1 MAGMKRFVTYI
12 YSYENREKGS
22 NSGFAKIEIRGE
34 ECRMELHLRGVS
46 GNTNATVAL
55 FRVADGRMQGFPL
68 GELIVAGGTADFR
81 TMFRAGN
88 LSGSSYS
95 IYDMEGIIL
104 FCEDERIFMS
114 RWSEGEPV
122 TVDKEHYKMWEK
134 PAEVRQG
141 EERTA
146 ETAESTGARNQD
158 AVVNQS
164 GMGNQG
170 LASVNQPRMGNQG
183 ATPVQMRA
191 GEQTTSVNQPRMG
204 NQGFASVNQP
214 GMGNQVATPA
224 QMRAGE
230 QTTSVNQPRM
240 GNQGFASV
248 NQPGMRNQGLASVN
262 QPGMGNQGATPVQM
276 RAEEQT
282 TSVNQPRMGNQG
294 FASVNQP
301 GMGNQVATPV
311 QMRAGEPGSVINQS
325 GMGNQVA
332 TPVQMRAGEQ
342 TTSVNQSKTG
352 NQGNLAYPGAGEPS
366 AAWGQPRAGEQV
378 TAAGQ
383 PRAGEQVAAQPVA
396 GEPAAAVGQPVAG
409 EQVAAQSVAGEPGA
423 AQPGTKSQPNGA
435 ALSQED
441 VAATEIPMRN
451 IFPQYTWEEIW
462 ESLKTNHAMYTPFED
477 EEIACLRIELKD
489 IRNMPKRYWYLGN
502 NSFLLHGFFNYHYL
516 VLGRKG
522 EHYFLGVPGIFQ
534 HQERVMATIFGFPE
548 FLPTAFTAGAGESRE
563 EEQQNTEP
571 INRFGFWFRYI
582 EE

>member
-183 ATPVQMRA
+183 
-191 GEQTTSVNQPRMG
+191 
-204 NQGFASVNQP
+204 
-214 GMGNQVATPA
+214 
-224 QMRAGE
+224 
-230 QTTSVNQPRM
+230 
-240 GNQGFASV
+240 
-248 NQPGMRNQGLASVN
+248 
-262 QPGMGNQGATPVQM
+262 
-276 RAEEQT
+276 
-282 TSVNQPRMGNQG
+282 
-294 FASVNQP
+294 
-301 GMGNQVATPV
+301 
-311 QMRAGEPGSVINQS
+311 
-325 GMGNQVA
+325 A